1 MSQNKNRYE
10 AGRWL
15 KTAEEDLDAA
25 RLLQSRNMHSHACFM
40 AQQSAEKVLKAMWI
54 FFDKE
59 PWGHSIQRLVQEFDQ
74 PDAGV
79 NIEEWT
85 KRAVNLDRYYI
96 PTRYPNG
103 LPDLTPGQNYLKQ
116 DGQQAIAQA
125 EFLFKSCKNIIDEH
139 TE

>member
-1 MSQNKNRYE
+1 MSQSKNQYE

-15 KTAEEDLDAA
+15 QTAEEDLDAA
-25 RLLQSRNMHSHACFM
+25 RLLQSQNMHSHACFM
-40 AQQSAEKVLKAMWI
+40 AQQGAEKALKALWI
-54 FFDKE
+54 FFDEE
-59 PWGHSIQRLVQEFDQ
+59 PWGHSIQRLVQEFDR
-74 PDAGV
+74 PDVGV
-79 NIEEWT
+79 NVEEWT

-125 EFLFKSCKNIIDEH
+125 EFLFNACKNIIDEH
-139 TE
+139 TK